1 MSTQIFDAA
10 EYLETEDDIQQF
22 LSRAAEDGNTQHLL
36 YCLSIAARTKGM
48 TEVAKKAGV
57 TRASLYK
64 SLEEG
69 ANPKIETIAKVLEV
83 FGCKLSITPDDAHR
97 HI

>member
-1 MSTQIFDAA
+1 
-10 EYLETEDDIQQF
+10 
-22 LSRAAEDGNTQHLL
+22 
-36 YCLSIAARTKGM
+36 M